1 MKSQFGKRQLLCSIV
16 LSIIAAVISTTWAE
30 PTPEP
35 LRTQRTQWWRQA
47 KFGMFIHWGIYAV
60 PAGEWKGEITDEYSE
75 WIMFHKKIPIAEYEQ
90 LAKQFDPVKFD
101 ADAWAK
107 LAKQA
112 GMKYMIITSKHHDGF
127 AMFDSKVSD
136 YNIVTATPFGR
147 DVIKEL
153 SDACAKEGIKFGVYY
168 SVDRDWHHP
177 NARGNQLNQTNTW
190 DYHDES
196 KRDFDSYF
204 NNFAKKQIEELLTQY
219 KLSILWFDGIGIK
232 TNAQNEDI
240 LALMKKYQP
249 DCLVNSRLG
258 DWMSYEWGD
267 YRSMDDNEVSNR
279 DLGYGWENPGT
290 INHTYGYNK
299 HDRDWKN
306 HTEIIHMLVD
316 IASNGGN
323 YLLNIGP
330 RADGTIP
337 AESIRVLQEVG
348 KWMDKFGESIYATIP
363 APVPKPDWGRLTA
376 KDDKLFLHV
385 FDWPMD
391 DMLVV
396 DSIEAEIKNAYL
408 LADKEQNKLS
418 FEKSEEQTIIEL
430 NTISMYPDA
439 LDSSD
444 TVIVLET
451 DN

>member
-1 MKSQFGKRQLLCSIV
+1 
-16 LSIIAAVISTTWAE
+16 
-30 PTPEP
+30 
-35 LRTQRTQWWRQA
+35 
-47 KFGMFIHWGIYAV
+47 
-60 PAGEWKGEITDEYSE
+60 
-75 WIMFHKKIPIAEYEQ
+75 
-90 LAKQFDPVKFD
+90 
-101 ADAWAK
+101 
-107 LAKQA
+107 
-112 GMKYMIITSKHHDGF
+112 
-127 AMFDSKVSD
+127 MFDSKVSD
-136 YNIVTATPFGR
+136 YNIVAATPFAR

-153 SDACAKEGIKFGVYY
+153 SDACIKEAINFGVYY

-177 NARGNQLNQTNTW
+177 DARGNQLDQTNIW
-190 DYHDES
+190 DYPDES
-196 KRDFDSYF
+196 TRDFNSYF
-204 NNFAKKQIEELLTQY
+204 DNFAKKQIEELLTQY

-232 TNAQNEDI
+232 TDTQNEEI
-240 LALMKKYQP
+240 LSMIQKYQP

-258 DWMSYEWGD
+258 DWTSYKWGD
-267 YRSMDDNEVSNR
+267 YRSMGDNEISNR

-316 IASNGGN
+316 ITSNGGN

-337 AESIRVLQEVG
+337 AESIKVLQDVG
-348 KWMDKFGESIYATIP
+348 KWMDKYGESIYATSP

-376 KDDKLFLHV
+376 KDNKLYLHV

-391 DMLVV
+391 NILVV
-396 DSIEAEIKNAYL
+396 NGIEAKIQDSYL
-408 LADKEQNKLS
+408 LADKEQRKLS
-418 FEKSEEQTIIEL
+418 FEKTDKQIKIEL
-430 NTISMYPDA
+430 NTISMDPDT
-439 LDSSD
+439 LDPSD

>member
-1 MKSQFGKRQLLCSIV
+1 MKSQIAKRQLLCSIV
-16 LSIIAAVISTTWAE
+16 VGIVTAVISYTSAA

-60 PAGEWKGEITDEYSE
+60 PAGEWKGDVTDEYSE
-75 WIMFHKKIPIAEYEQ
+75 WIMFHKKIPVAEYEQ
-90 LAKQFDPVKFD
+90 FAKQFNPVKFD
-101 ADAWAK
+101 ADVWAK
-107 LAKQA
+107 LANQA

-136 YNIVTATPFGR
+136 YNIVTSTPFAR

-153 SDACAKEGIKFGVYY
+153 SDACTKEGINFGVYY

-177 NARGNQLNQTNTW
+177 DAKGNKLGQTNTW
-190 DYHDES
+190 DYPDES
-196 KRDFDSYF
+196 KRDFNSYF
-204 NNFAKKQIEELLTQY
+204 DNFAKKQIEELLTQY
-219 KLSILWFDGIGIK
+219 NLSILWFDGIGIK
-232 TNAQNEDI
+232 TDTQNEEI
-240 LALMKKYQP
+240 LSMIEKYQP

-258 DWMSYEWGD
+258 DWKSYEWGD

-299 HDRDWKN
+299 HDRDWKT

-348 KWMDKFGESIYATIP
+348 KWMDKFGESIYATTP
-363 APVPKPDWGRLTA
+363 APVPKPEWGRLTA
-376 KDDKLFLHV
+376 EDNKIYLHV
-385 FDWPMD
+385 FEWPMD

-396 DSIEAEIKNAYL
+396 NGIEMKIQKAYL
-408 LADKEQNKLS
+408 LADKEQKKLS
-418 FEKSEEQTIIEL
+418 FAQSDKTITIEL
-430 NTISMYPDA
+430 NTISMNPDA
-439 LDSSD
+439 LDPSD

>member
-1 MKSQFGKRQLLCSIV
+1 
-16 LSIIAAVISTTWAE
+16 
-30 PTPEP
+30 
-35 LRTQRTQWWRQA
+35 
-47 KFGMFIHWGIYAV
+47 
-60 PAGEWKGEITDEYSE
+60 
-75 WIMFHKKIPIAEYEQ
+75 
-90 LAKQFDPVKFD
+90 
-101 ADAWAK
+101 
-107 LAKQA
+107 
-112 GMKYMIITSKHHDGF
+112 MKYMIITSKHHDGF

-136 YNIVTATPFGR
+136 YNIVNSTPFAR
-147 DVIKEL
+147 DVVKEL
-153 SDACAKEGIKFGVYY
+153 SDACQKQNIKFGVYY

-177 NARGNQLNQTNTW
+177 DARGNELDQTNTW
-190 DYHDES
+190 DYTNES

-204 NNFAKKQIEELLTQY
+204 NSFAKKQIEELLTQY
-219 KLSILWFDGIGIK
+219 KLSILWFDGIAIK
-232 TNAQNEDI
+232 TDVQNEEI
-240 LALMKKYQP
+240 LVMMKKYQP
-249 DCLVNSRLG
+249 DCIVNSRLG

-267 YRSMDDNEVSNR
+267 YRSMDDNRVSHR

-337 AESIRVLQEVG
+337 AESIKVLQETG
-348 KWMDKFGESIYATIP
+348 KWMDKFGESIYATTP

-376 KDDKLFLHV
+376 KENILYLHV

-391 DMLVV
+391 DILIVNG
-396 DSIEAEIKNAYL
+396 IENKIKKAYL
-408 LADKEQNKLS
+408 LDDKKKNALS
-418 FEKSEEQTIIEL
+418 FEFLDNNKIKIEL
-430 NTISMYPDA
+430 NTITPEP
-439 LDSSD
+439 SD

>member
-1 MKSQFGKRQLLCSIV
+1 V
-16 LSIIAAVISTTWAE
+16 N
-30 PTPEP
+30 
-35 LRTQRTQWWRQA
+35 
-47 KFGMFIHWGIYAV
+47 
-60 PAGEWKGEITDEYSE
+60 
-75 WIMFHKKIPIAEYEQ
+75 
-90 LAKQFDPVKFD
+90 DPVKFD
-101 ADAWAK
+101 AVAWAK
-107 LAKQA
+107 LAKKA

-136 YNIVTATPFGR
+136 YNIIASTPFGR

-153 SDACAKEGIKFGVYY
+153 SAACTKVGIKFGVYY

-177 NARGNQLNQTNTW
+177 DARGNQLGQTNAW
-190 DYHDES
+190 DYPNEDT
-196 KRDFDSYF
+196 RDFDSYF
-204 NNFAKKQIEELLTQY
+204 NKFAKKQVEELLTQY
-219 KLSILWFDGIGIK
+219 NLSILWFDGIGLK
-232 TNAQNEDI
+232 THAQNEEI

-258 DWMSYEWGD
+258 DWKSYEWGD

-299 HDRDWKN
+299 HDRDWKT

-348 KWMDKFGESIYATIP
+348 KWMDKYGESIYATSP

-376 KDDKLFLHV
+376 KDDKLYLHV

-391 DMLVV
+391 DILVV
-396 DSIEAEIKNAYL
+396 NDIEEKIKNAYL
-408 LADKEQNKLS
+408 LADKEQRKLS
-418 FEKSEEQTIIEL
+418 FEKTDEKIKIEL
-430 NTISMYPDA
+430 NTISMTPDA